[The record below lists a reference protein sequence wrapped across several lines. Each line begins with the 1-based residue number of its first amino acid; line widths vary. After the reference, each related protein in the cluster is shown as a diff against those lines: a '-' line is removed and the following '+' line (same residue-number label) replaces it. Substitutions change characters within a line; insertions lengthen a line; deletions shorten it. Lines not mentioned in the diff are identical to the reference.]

1 MNNTD
6 SNDFQLFKT
15 ALREK
20 DTERRKALLVEFSD
34 RRVRKVK
41 AKVANDPT

>member
-1 MNNTD
+1 MSNTD

-15 ALREK
+15 ELREK
-20 DTERRKALLVEFSD
+20 DTERRKSLLDEFSD
-34 RRVRKVK
+34 RRVRNVK